1 MIILLSRNTH
11 RAGFHGRQIIIDQAV
26 KGGIVPREQNL
37 RDHLSLVN
45 FGALIPNID
54 VIRAISGNFSLVLVI
69 ESSFFIVLATEVTN
83 SAQFSV
89 IYKAR
94 VLREK

>member
-1 MIILLSRNTH
+1 M
-11 RAGFHGRQIIIDQAV
+11 QIEIALIDQAV
-26 KGGIVPREQNL
+26 KRGGGIVPRERNL

-69 ESSFFIVLATEVTN
+69 ETSFFIVLATEVTD
-83 SAQFSV
+83 SAQF
-89 IYKAR
+89 
-94 VLREK
+94 L